1 MNTIRKFDGVG
12 PYSVGNMDLRSIF
25 YMTLALVSVHVT
37 GQCLCHWSVFVSL
50 VSAHV
55 TGQCLCY

>member
-25 YMTLALVSVHVT
+25 YMTPALVSVCVT
-37 GQCLCHWSVFVSL
+37 GQCLCHWSVLMSL
-50 VSAHV
+50 VSV
-55 TGQCLCY
+55 CVIN